1 MLNRRYRGLILL
13 NALLLGV
20 LAAVVFSPRADAQ
33 APRGRAKG
41 QYAMTSGRVQ
51 GVTESVIYIVDAA
64 NEQLAAARYD
74 RSRKSL
80 NVIGVRDLAADAQM
94 RQQKQGGAR

>member
-1 MLNRRYRGLILL
+1 MPTRPYRGLILL
-13 NALLLGV
+13 NAALLGV
-20 LAAVVFSPRADAQ
+20 LALVAFSPRADAQ
-33 APRGRAKG
+33 APRARAKG
-41 QYAMTSGRVQ
+41 QYAMVSGKVQ
-51 GVTESVIYIVDAA
+51 GVTESVIYIADAA

-80 NVIGVRDLAADAQM
+80 NVIGVRDLAADAQL